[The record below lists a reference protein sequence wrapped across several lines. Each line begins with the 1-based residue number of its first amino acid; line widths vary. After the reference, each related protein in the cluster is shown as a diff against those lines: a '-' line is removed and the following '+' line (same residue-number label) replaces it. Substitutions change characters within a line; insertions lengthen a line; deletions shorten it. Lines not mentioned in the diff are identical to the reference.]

1 MAAVPL
7 AVAAAEDSPL
17 STDAP
22 APTPG
27 ADIDAVPMTSLSPSV
42 MATAS
47 DRPSAFAVSFASDG
61 FDDGFDDGP
70 QSLSGSCQ
78 SDDGRCRDCLAATTA
93 SCGAAER
100 ERLAFDPGNDGP
112 AQSLL
117 AFEL

>member
-1 MAAVPL
+1 MPL

-27 ADIDAVPMTSLSPSV
+27 ADTDAVPMTSLSPSV